1 MTPREKELIS
11 IIVKNPKLGN
21 ILLKLNDLIDIL
33 YKQI

>member
-21 ILLKLNDLIDIL
+21 SSVSSPVRK
-33 YKQI
+33 